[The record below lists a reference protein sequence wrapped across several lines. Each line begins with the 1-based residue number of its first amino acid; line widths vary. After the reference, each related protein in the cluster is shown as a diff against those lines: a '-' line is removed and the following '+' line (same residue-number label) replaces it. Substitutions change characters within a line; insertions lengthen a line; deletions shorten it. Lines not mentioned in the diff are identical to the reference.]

1 MIHHAVEVCPGRY
14 SADTTTIANGSS
26 VLAPDTSLL
35 RPESRLVRRPDEDV
49 SGSYWLGRPEL
60 KVAVTN
66 QVARHST
73 FSLTDR

>member
-14 SADTTTIANGSS
+14 SADPTTIANGSK
-26 VLAPDTSLL
+26 VLAPDSLL

-49 SGSYWLGRPEL
+49 SGSYWLGRPEV
-60 KVAVTN
+60 KAAVTN